1 MTIFSYFKP
10 CQILWLMYFLCVSV
24 WPPLLAQTALGIESF
39 TYLLDHP
46 SERPYSSYM
55 TRADQFYKQRD
66 YRHAI
71 YNFNFARELEPR
83 ISNDFLFSFKLGY
96 SYKATHKFDSASVHL
111 LKASADPLMGDYALF
126 QLAQIFSKQD
136 SVAEAIT
143 HFKKLLQKFPNT
155 VFYIETCLNL
165 AGLLFSQN
173 QPDAADVY
181 INQAAGILKD
191 DPVMRNVYQ
200 SRILLLRGN
209 SYVQKNNFNG
219 ALEIF
224 RKIQEDFRYT
234 DEAYKAKILS
244 ESIRRQ
250 QNTPATIDQFIDGNN
265 VLILQGYYQMA
276 LNELAENKARFTL
289 PHDQTEI
296 EYNIARIYF
305 AQGLYNA
312 AIPRYQYLWKKYQH
326 KESLFNLGK
335 AARYQGDLA
344 LSTSAYRDY
353 RDKAFLT
360 SAWKN
365 YITYEIANN
374 FSAMGDS
381 ASLRQANLYY
391 AEVRLKTPLSAIY
404 GYTAAFRTAF
414 NLYKLSEYD
423 SCIVLL
429 AEIQNAVD
437 FLKPKCQ
444 FWTAK
449 AYEKKKEL
457 QKANAIYERLAS
469 DQPRNYYG
477 MLSHY
482 LRRNNPKHPD
492 DSFFYVNSSVG
503 QDEKSSLFNFDMIKK
518 LYFRIEQDN
527 GRFYFNDRSLQ
538 SLEKEFIKAWIGKE
552 ILEPKYAQMELYPLR
567 KKYLES
573 IESAVLFR
581 NYLEFLEA
589 YDLAVE
595 TNVAMKKK
603 FKSFFKSE
611 EESAKLFYPRY
622 YQSYVRQYAQK
633 YGLDEAFVFALIK
646 NESAFKTYSISK
658 ARAIGLMQIMPF
670 TGNTLA
676 RELNLDHFE
685 MMDLQQPEKSILLGT
700 YYLHQQAMEYKN
712 FIPAILGAYNAGP
725 HRADFWMRFYNPDE
739 PEEFPEIVEL
749 FETNNYIKK
758 ILLDR
763 WIYSQP

>member
-1 MTIFSYFKP
+1 M
-10 CQILWLMYFLCVSV
+10 
-24 WPPLLAQTALGIESF
+24 
-39 TYLLDHP
+39 DHP
-46 SERPYSSYM
+46 SERPYTSYM
-55 TRADQFYKQRD
+55 IRADQFYKQRD

-71 YNFNFARELEPR
+71 YNFNFARELEPG

-96 SYKATHKFDSASVHL
+96 SYKAINRFDSASVYL
-111 LKASADPLMGDYALF
+111 RKASSDLLMGDYALF
-126 QLAQIFSKQD
+126 QLAQLCSKQD
-136 SVAEAIT
+136 SATLAIA
-143 HFKKLLQKFPNT
+143 HYKKLLQQFPKT
-155 VFYIETCLNL
+155 VFYVEANL
-165 AGLLFSQN
+165 YLTDLLIRQK
-173 QPDAADVY
+173 QTDAADVY
-181 INQAAGILKD
+181 VNQAAAYVRN
-191 DPVMRNVYQ
+191 DPVLRNLYQ
-200 SRILLLRGN
+200 SRILLVRGN
-209 SYVQKNNFNG
+209 IHMQRNNSNG
-219 ALEIF
+219 ALESF
-224 RKIQEDFRYT
+224 RKIQNEFRYT
-234 DEAYKAKILS
+234 DEAYQAKMLS
-244 ESIRRQ
+244 ESIRKQ
-250 QNTPATIDQFIDGNN
+250 TGIPTTIDQFIDGNN
-265 VLILQGYYQMA
+265 VLILQGYYQLA
-276 LNELAENKARFTL
+276 LNELAENKTRFPL
-289 PHDQTEI
+289 PTDQAEI

-326 KESLFNLGK
+326 KESLFNLAK
-335 AARYQGDLA
+335 AARYQGDLD
-344 LSTSAYRDY
+344 LSTAAYRDY
-353 RDKAFLT
+353 REKASLT
-360 SAWKN
+360 AAWKN

-374 FSAMGDS
+374 FSAKGDS

-391 AEVRLKTPLSAIY
+391 AEVRTKTPLSAIY

-429 AEIQNAVD
+429 TEIQNAVD

-449 AYEKKKEL
+449 AYEKKNEL
-457 QKANAIYERLAS
+457 QKAHAIYERLAG

-482 LRRNNPKHPD
+482 LRQNSRKHPNN
-492 DSFFYVNSSVG
+492 SFFYVNSLVG
-503 QDEKSSLFNFDMIKK
+503 QGEKPSVFNFDLVKK
-518 LYFRIEQDN
+518 QYFRIELEND
-527 GRFYFNDRSLQ
+527 RFYFNDRSLQ
-538 SLEKEFIKAWIGKE
+538 SLEKEFIKAWISRE
-552 ILEPKYAQMELYPLR
+552 ILGPKYAQLELYPLR

-603 FKSFFKSE
+603 FRSFFRSD
-611 EESAKLFYPRY
+611 EESAKLSYPRY
-622 YQSYVRQYAQK
+622 YQSYVRQNAQK
-633 YGLDEAFVFALIK
+633 YKLDEAFIFALIK

-685 MMDLQQPEKSILLGT
+685 MMDLQQPEYNIMLGT
-700 YYLHQQAMEYKN
+700 YYLNHQARAYQN
-712 FIPAILGAYNAGP
+712 FIPAMLGAYNAGP

-763 WIYSQP
+763 WIYSGL